1 MDVVPVMRPRLPL
14 SDQVVGYLRGMD
26 ASRVYS
32 NFGPL
37 SVELERRYAERFNVP
52 ASRVATCSSATLGLQ
67 GAVAGLP
74 WGSVHC
80 PTYTFAATPMAIV
93 NAGREVVFHDVRDND
108 WQLVDLEPQGNDAV
122 MPVLPFGAEM
132 DLDRWAAWEH
142 CVVDAAASGGA
153 LGRDLSWLP
162 AGWSLVLSLHATK
175 VLGIGEG
182 GVVIFGSD
190 EAAERF
196 RSFTSLGFINR
207 RASDIR
213 GTNAKLPE
221 PSSAYALAALDL
233 WEVEEREW
241 RAARELTSVAEKS
254 LGLSSVTSDNP
265 GVSPYWLVKF
275 ADEHTMRRV
284 EASLARAGV
293 ESRRWWPENC
303 DRMRAFSDIDTGDN
317 FPVAESLAVTV
328 LGLPFFRDITSG
340 EVQRVSDALAR
351 ALEEQ
356 P

>member
-1 MDVVPVMRPRLPL
+1 MPVMRPRLPV

-67 GAVAGLP
+67 GAVQGLP
-74 WGSVHC
+74 SGRVHC
-80 PTYTFAATPMAIV
+80 PTFTFAATPMAIV
-93 NAGREVVFHDVRDND
+93 NAGREVVFHDVRPDD
-108 WQLVDLEPQGNDAV
+108 WQLVDIDPEGDDAV
-122 MPVLPFGAEM
+122 MPVLPFGAEIEV
-132 DLDRWAAWEH
+132 DRWSAWEH

-153 LGRDLSWLP
+153 SRRDLSWLP
-162 AGWSLVLSLHATK
+162 DGWSVVLSLHATK

-196 RSFTSLGFINR
+196 RSFTSLGFVDR
-207 RASDIR
+207 RASDIL

-221 PSSAYALAALDL
+221 PSAAYALAALDL

-241 RAARELTSVAEKS
+241 RAARALTCAAERS
-254 LGLSSVTSDNP
+254 LGLSAACSNNP
-265 GVSPYWLVKF
+265 GVSPYWLVRF
-275 ADEHTMRRV
+275 ADDDTLRRA
-284 EASLARAGV
+284 EASLARAGI
-293 ESRRWWPENC
+293 ESRRWWPESC
-303 DRMRAFSDIDTGDN
+303 DRMGAFSDFSRVGGS
-317 FPVAESLAVTV
+317 PVTDSLAGTV

-340 EVQRVSDALAR
+340 EVQRVVDAVTR

-356 P
+356 S

>member
-67 GAVAGLP
+67 GAVQGLP
-74 WGSVHC
+74 SGRVHC
-80 PTYTFAATPMAIV
+80 PTFTFAATPMAIV
-93 NAGREVVFHDVRDND
+93 NAGREVVLHDVRAED
-108 WQLVDLEPQGNDAV
+108 WQLVDVDPQGDDAV
-122 MPVLPFGAEM
+122 MPVLPFGAEIE
-132 DLDRWAAWEH
+132 LGRWAAWEH

-153 LGRDLSWLP
+153 SLRDLSWLP
-162 AGWSLVLSLHATK
+162 GGWSLVLSLHATK

-303 DRMRAFSDIDTGDN
+303 NRMGAFSDIASVAD
-317 FPVAESLAVTV
+317 FPVTDSLATSV
-328 LGLPFFRDITSG
+328 LGLPFFRDIAVAD
-340 EVQRVSDALAR
+340 VQRVSDAVSQ

-356 P
+356 S